1 MFPKWD
7 FSHGIFVSTLASKC
21 FPRLPEGARQSALLP
36 SGPQGWP
43 VPPSVAWFTSL
54 RYWAVLPFPS
64 LSPSSTPQ
72 LLSQISAQFTNPL
85 YVGSPLIQPSF
96 GFTLLLWFFHYL
108 CLPCESTENR
118 ELLSHFSSFLTE
130 TFRLLAISQYL
141 FILSTL
147 NSLRA
152 AICSAERPYFSASPA
167 EKWG

>member
-1 MFPKWD
+1 M
-7 FSHGIFVSTLASKC
+7 ASASQC
-21 FPRLPEGARQSALLP
+21 GLIY
-36 SGPQGWP
+36 
-43 VPPSVAWFTSL
+43 TSL

-72 LLSQISAQFTNPL
+72 LLSQISAQFMNPL
-85 YVGSPLIQPSF
+85 YVGSLLIQPSF

-108 CLPCESTENR
+108 CLPCESTESR

-167 EKWG
+167 EK